1 MTDYIY
7 PLDYETYNED
17 EIVVLVD
24 FLAYLEDNYKHYD
37 YETLKKKSILYKKT
51 LNSIKEEKRINE
63 EFLKLSGINIYKVL
77 REFGL

>member
-7 PLDYETYNED
+7 PLDYETYSENE
-17 EIVVLVD
+17 IIVLVD

-37 YETLKKKSILYKKT
+37 YETLKKKSTLYKKT